1 MSKIKIGL
9 LIDDLNL
16 TEINSDLIFWINK
29 NQDVIIDLLII
40 NDLNKSFISKLISLY
55 NKYSIIRVLEIIL
68 FKLLFNFEKL
78 IYLLFF
84 NKYKFDK
91 INLSKLKIKK
101 ITTTPK
107 VSKKGFNF
115 YYSNEVV
122 KDVKKHNLD
131 FIIRM
136 GSGIIKGD
144 ILNSTKY
151 GILSFHHADNDIN
164 RGGPAGFWEVYLN
177 QSESGFII
185 QKLNEVLDGGY
196 VLKKGFFQTK
206 PFFYLN
212 QIYLYKK
219 SNFYFKK
226 LIEYII
232 QNNSL
237 PISLPSKTFKGKI
250 YKTPNLLE
258 ILKYIKNTYFFII
271 KKILKKIFLE
281 KEIWYIAYQKKN
293 FNQFD
298 QYNMRYI
305 QNRPNC
311 FNADP
316 FLYKYKNDNYL
327 FVENYNF
334 KKKRGN
340 ISSYILKNNEYNF
353 LGDVLY
359 EDFHLSFP
367 YIFTFE
373 NKIYMCPETHQ
384 AKEIRLYECENFPLN
399 WKYKKTL
406 MHDVDAADTMI
417 FKYNDIWWLFSNI
430 DYSNINDHSSELSI
444 FYSLD
449 GPLTSNWKSHKSN
462 PIIVDCKKARN
473 AGIIF
478 NDEKIYRVNQKP
490 GFNLYGKEFEINLI
504 EKLDKDDF
512 YEKKMF
518 NIKPDFFKK
527 IVGTHHMSS
536 NDEYTV
542 IDCCKRNLFNID
554 MGLKSKDNQSN

>member
-16 TEINSDLIFWINK
+16 SEINSDLVYWMSK
-29 NQDVIIDLLII
+29 NQDIIIDLLII
-40 NDLNKSFISKLISLY
+40 NDLNKGFISKIISTY
-55 NKYSIIRVLEIIL
+55 NKYSLIRILEIII
-68 FKLLFNFEKL
+68 FKLIFNFEKL
-78 IYLLFF
+78 IYLIFLT
-84 NKYKFDK
+84 KYKFEK
-91 INLSKLKIKK
+91 INLSELGIRR
-101 ITTTPK
+101 IVTTPK
-107 VSKKGFNF
+107 VSNKSFDF
-115 YYSNEVV
+115 YYSSGVIKE
-122 KDVKKHNLD
+122 VKKHNLD
-131 FIIRM
+131 FLIRM

-164 RGGPAGFWEVYLN
+164 RGGPAGFWEVYLK

-185 QKLNEVLDGGY
+185 QKLNEVLDGGN
-196 VLKKGFFQTK
+196 VLKKGFFPTK
-206 PFFYLN
+206 SFFYLN

-226 LIEYII
+226 LILYII

-237 PISLPSKTFKGKI
+237 PVSSPSKNFKGKI

-258 ILKYIKNTYFFII
+258 IFKYIKNTYFFII
-271 KKILKKIFLE
+271 KKIFKKFLFE
-281 KEIWYIAYQKKN
+281 KDIWYIAYQKKN

-298 QYNMRYI
+298 QYNMKYI

-316 FLYKYKNDNYL
+316 FLYKFKNENYL

-340 ISSYILKNNEYNF
+340 ISTYILKHDEYYF
-353 LGDVLY
+353 LGDVLS

-384 AKEIRLYECENFPLN
+384 AKEIRLYECINFPLT

-406 MHDVDAADTMI
+406 MYDVDAADTMI
-417 FKYNDIWWLFSNI
+417 FKHNDLWWLFSNI

-444 FYSLD
+444 FYSLE
-449 GPLTSNWKSHKSN
+449 GPITSNWKSHKSN

-478 NDEKIYRVNQKP
+478 SNEKIYRVNQKP

-504 EKLDKDDF
+504 QKLDKDNFCEQAMLKIKPDF
-512 YEKKMF
+512 YEK
-518 NIKPDFFKK
+518 I
-527 IVGTHHMSS
+527 IGTHHMSS

-542 IDCCKRNLFNID
+542 IDCCKKNFFNINT
-554 MGLKSKDNQSN
+554 GLETKNNQSN